1 MCTASDMTSPLA
13 VDFAGSD
20 ALLTASDYSQYPDL
34 QMYPTMAGAVVPI
47 FNLGSITNLTF
58 PTFLLAKVFAGTVR
72 YWDDASILAL
82 NPHLNGSIPSN
93 QPIILVVR
101 SDSSGTTQIF
111 KKALA
116 AFDSAFRSQIGTAS
130 SNVWTN
136 VTATQRSG
144 NQGVVSYVMS
154 TKYTLGYSELG
165 VALTNN
171 LPMVKL
177 QKANGSIVTASI
189 TSTDYA
195 VLEMGLS
202 FGNNGD
208 DAARLTADLE
218 DAQGSNAW
226 PIVGY
231 TYLVMRK
238 STLRSGATC
247 ENVRQTVAFWYWF
260 WTSKVAANIV
270 EEDKFLALPSVVLDV
285 VLSRFVADIT
295 CNGQVVYEKTVLVPV
310 NGQGTDLVSELFTT
324 LVNVYSL
331 VDSTVNLTFTA
342 DDSSGYAADTDLVRT
357 MFSASTNSALGA
369 PPNGYKL
376 IFAGAGLAVIS
387 QVNVTLNGLT
397 LAQILQGDI
406 TTWLDPAIAALNP
419 WGVRDANGAII
430 TNTSHQIQLLQ
441 GPSASSASLQ
451 SLMTAFLSTYTGAAI
466 LGAPMSAS
474 EDILRYSVLGSPWA
488 LSITPYTGTFPA
500 GLQLVP
506 YRHSDGSVVD
516 PSWQAIKAC
525 ASDDTFVTSLN
536 SFQLA
541 SSQLSSCYP
550 LALSVHIRVRKS
562 QCDTVNDAPRTAA
575 ANLIGWM
582 FSNAAL
588 KNALQAANLA
598 PLTDANVAATA
609 ANQAVLDAISCS
621 TASSSGFPFFII
633 IVMCAVG
640 GVFLLLIPALVWH
653 STRRMRALRKQFS
666 NDNVAQECAAAIARF
681 DLESVAWL
689 SGVKNPNKIQ
699 KSFVQ
704 IVHLL
709 TEVKPFIPDQLLH
722 QLTGEGEATE
732 QDGDDP
738 GREREGKP
746 LLTPRGSAFFTTRRS
761 QRSYSQRS
769 GEASSTCSAS
779 DGEVSPRKRP
789 TPGGQR
795 KCSHMLPTQMGQPQL
810 SQTAHP
816 HAEVEQKWSRKHCA
830 WLHAELK
837 TGSSLDDPNTLVE
850 LSTVVTS
857 LVSVA
862 KKEGAT
868 IERVGVETVVV
879 HWGLSGR
886 AAQAAQRATLTGMEM
901 SAIVKQK
908 FSCLQTAFQL
918 RISIT
923 YGSCHVSTLSASGYR
938 FFISAGTEMS
948 LATRLVHDRIFE
960 KCGCTLLM
968 SSAVYKEVQY
978 NVKCLPRAWFRDVL
992 VWEPVRHLT
1001 HREDD
1006 EWMYELQKIE
1016 GAEGA
1021 DSKDRALTELFGMVS
1036 PTASATAIQRA
1047 ARSLQEQYN
1056 ESLTA
1061 EDSAS
1066 VDNLI
1071 ASLEQ
1076 IIPVLPSLSV
1086 TSVEEE
1092 LN

>member
-1 MCTASDMTSPLA
+1 MCAANAMSQPLNL
-13 VDFAGSD
+13 DFAGSD
-20 ALLTASDYSQYPDL
+20 ALLVSSDYSQFPDL
-34 QMYPTMAGAVVPI
+34 QMYPTMAAAVVPI
-47 FNLGSITNLTF
+47 FNLGSITNLTLS
-58 PTFLLAKVFAGTVR
+58 TSLLAQIFRGSVLH
-72 YWDDASILAL
+72 WDDASILTL
-82 NPHLNGSIPSN
+82 NPHLNGTIPAG
-93 QPIILVVR
+93 QPITLVVR

-116 AFDSAFRSQIGTAS
+116 KFDATFQLQIGTAS
-130 SNVWTN
+130 SNAWPN
-136 VTATQRSG
+136 VTTTQRSG
-144 NQGVVSYVMS
+144 NQGIVAYVMN
-154 TKYTLGYSELG
+154 TTYTLGYSELG
-165 VALTNN
+165 IAVTNI
-171 LPMVKL
+171 LPMVQL
-177 QKANGSIVTASI
+177 QKSDGSVVAASI

-195 VLEMGLS
+195 VLELGVN
-202 FGNNGD
+202 FGNNGE
-208 DAARLTADLE
+208 DASHLTADLQN
-218 DAQGSNAW
+218 AQGANAW
-226 PIVGY
+226 PIVGF

-238 STLRSGATC
+238 DTLRPGATC
-247 ENVRQTVAFWYWF
+247 DNVRATVAFWYWY
-260 WTSKVAANIV
+260 WTSNVAARILRAQH
-270 EEDKFLALPSVVLDV
+270 FSALPSVVLEA
-285 VLSRFVADIT
+285 VLSRFETDIT
-295 CNGQVVYEKTVLVPV
+295 CDNQTVYQSETLVPV
-310 NGQGTDLVSELFTT
+310 NGQGTDLLSDLFTT
-324 LVNVYSL
+324 LINVYSL
-331 VDSTVNLTFTA
+331 VDSTVNLTYTA
-342 DDSSGYAADTDLVRT
+342 NAASSTPDTDLATT
-357 MFSASTNSALGA
+357 MFDASSDTALSAPTD
-369 PPNGYKL
+369 GYSL
-376 IFAGAGLAVIS
+376 IFAGAGLVAIS
-387 QVNVTLNGLT
+387 LVNVTLDGLT
-397 LAQILQGDI
+397 LARILQGEI
-406 TTWLDPAIAALNP
+406 TTWLDPALLALNP
-419 WGVRDANGAII
+419 SGVRNASGGVV
-430 TNTSHQIQLLQ
+430 TNASLPIQLLR
-441 GPSASSASLQ
+441 GPSASTTSLA
-451 SLMTAFLSTYTGAAI
+451 SLMTGFLPAYTGAA
-466 LGAPMSAS
+466 LRGAPASAS
-474 EDILRYSVLGSPWA
+474 ENVLRYAVLGNPWA
-488 LSITPYTGTFPA
+488 LAVTPFTGTFPS
-500 GLQLVP
+500 GLLLAP
-506 YRHSDGSVVD
+506 YRRPDGSIVA
-516 PSWQAIKAC
+516 PSWQTIRAC
-525 ASDDTFVTSLN
+525 ASDDTFDSVES
-536 SFQLA
+536 SFRLHA
-541 SSQLSSCYP
+541 SPSPSCYP
-550 LALSVHIRVRKS
+550 LALSVHLRIRKS
-562 QCDTVNDAPRTAA
+562 QCDMVNDASRTVAVTF
-575 ANLIGWM
+575 IEWM
-582 FSNAAL
+582 FKNAAL
-588 KNALQAANLA
+588 QNALQAGNLA
-598 PLTDANVAATA
+598 PLMSANAAAAA
-609 ANQAVLDAISCS
+609 ANQETLDAISCS
-621 TASSSGFPFFII
+621 PRATDEFPILVI

-640 GVFLLLIPALVWH
+640 GALLLLIPAWVWH

>member
-681 DLESVAWL
+681 DLESVVWL
-689 SGVKNPNKIQ
+689 NELKNPNKIQ
-699 KSFVQ
+699 TSFVQ
-704 IVHLL
+704 IVHIL
-709 TEVKPFIPDQLLH
+709 TEVKPFIPDQLLQ
-722 QLTGEGEATE
+722 QLTGQGEGRSEH
-732 QDGDDP
+732 DGED
-738 GREREGKP
+738 RASESKQRVV
-746 LLTPRGSAFFTTRRS
+746 LRRS
-761 QRSYSQRS
+761 V
-769 GEASSTCSAS
+769 ASSASHAQKSNSRPSTVASSDRSAS
-779 DGEVSPRKRP
+779 DGEGTPR
-789 TPGGQR
+789 R
-795 KCSHMLPTQMGQPQL
+795 K
-810 SQTAHP
+810 TANTSGRALQNP
-816 HAEVEQKWSRKHCA
+816 SGPPRAEAMAAQAMEAEQKWTRKRCA
-830 WLHAELK
+830 WLCAELK
-837 TGSSLDDPNTLVE
+837 SDGSLDDPTTLAE

-857 LVSVA
+857 LVAVA
-862 KKEGAT
+862 KKFGAT
-868 IERVGVETVVV
+868 IERVGAETVIV
-879 HWGLSGR
+879 HWGLSGHV
-886 AAQAAQRATLTGMEM
+886 AQAAQRATLTGMEM
-901 SAIVKQK
+901 SAVTKQK
-908 FSCLQTAFQL
+908 FACLQVAFRL
-918 RISIT
+918 RIGIT
-923 YGSCHVSTLSASGYR
+923 YGMCHVTTLSASGHR
-938 FFISAGTEMS
+938 FFLSAGTEMS
-948 LATRLVHDRIFE
+948 LATRLVHDSVFD
-960 KCGCTLLM
+960 KCHCTVLV
-968 SSAVYKEVQY
+968 SHTVHKEVQY
-978 NVKCLPRAWFRDVL
+978 SIKCLPRAWFGDAL
-992 VWEPVRHLT
+992 VWEPIEDVKRQD
-1001 HREDD
+1001 DD
-1006 EWMYELQKIE
+1006 EWMYELRKME
-1016 GAEGA
+1016 SAEGA
-1021 DSKDRALTELFGMVS
+1021 VSKDRALLEVFGMMS
-1036 PTASATAIQRA
+1036 PTASPKAIQEA
-1047 ARSLQEQYN
+1047 ADALREQHG
-1056 ESLTA
+1056 ESLTR
-1061 EDSAS
+1061 EDT
-1066 VDNLI
+1066 
-1071 ASLEQ
+1071 ASLDLLVASLDQ
-1076 IIPVLPSLSV
+1076 LLPISIVQDL
-1086 TSVEEE
+1086 
-1092 LN
+1092 